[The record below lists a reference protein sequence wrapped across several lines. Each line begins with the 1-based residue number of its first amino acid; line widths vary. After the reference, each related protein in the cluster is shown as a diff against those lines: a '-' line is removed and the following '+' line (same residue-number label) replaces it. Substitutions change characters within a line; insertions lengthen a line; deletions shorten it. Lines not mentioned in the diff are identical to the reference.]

1 LWNAGSRTFVSYEDP
16 ESLQE
21 KCRYIREHGLA
32 GAMFWEYFA
41 DTTGTLLDTLHRG
54 LRVPEGAKP

>member
-1 LWNAGSRTFVSYEDP
+1 VSYEDP